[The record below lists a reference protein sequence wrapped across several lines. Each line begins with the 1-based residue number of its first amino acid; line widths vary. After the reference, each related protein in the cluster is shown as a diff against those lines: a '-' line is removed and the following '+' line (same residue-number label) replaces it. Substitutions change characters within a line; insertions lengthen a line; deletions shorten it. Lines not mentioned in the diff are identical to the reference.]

1 MVQHVV
7 VASGMAKGPA
17 QSPQG
22 EEPRLRTKEIVLWL
36 WRTRP
41 DRFTA
46 SEIMAEFEIPRGE
59 AYRRMQYM
67 VIYGLAKRL
76 GAVEAHRA
84 GRREVAYTLTN
95 WGRKYGTDQSK
106 RKKG

>member
-1 MVQHVV
+1 
-7 VASGMAKGPA
+7 MAKGPTKG
-17 QSPQG
+17 PQR

-36 WRTRP
+36 WRSRP

-46 SEIMAEFEIPRGE
+46 TEIMAEFEIARGE

-84 GRREVAYTLTN
+84 GRREMAYTLTA
-95 WGRKYGTDQSK
+95 WGRKYGTDQS
-106 RKKG
+106 RKKK

>member
-1 MVQHVV
+1 M
-7 VASGMAKGPA
+7 GKGPAKGP
-17 QSPQG
+17 QEG
-22 EEPRLRTKEIVLWL
+22 EPRLRTKEVVLWIY
-36 WRTRP
+36 RTRP

-46 SEIMAEFEIPRGE
+46 SEIMGEFEIPRGE

-76 GAVEAHRA
+76 GAVEAHRS
-84 GRREVAYTLTN
+84 GRREVAYTLTA
-95 WGRKYGTDQSK
+95 WGRKYGQDQSK

>member
-1 MVQHVV
+1 
-7 VASGMAKGPA
+7 MAKGPA
-17 QSPQG
+17 KGTQR
-22 EEPRLRTKEIVLWL
+22 EEPRLRTKEIVLWI

-46 SEIMAEFEIPRGE
+46 SEIMGEFEIARGE

-67 VIYGLAKRL
+67 VIYGLAKKL

-84 GRREVAYTLTN
+84 GRREMAYTLTA
-95 WGRKYGTDQSK
+95 WGKKYGTDQSK
-106 RKKG
+106 KKK